1 VDNELVGRH
10 STDILAGEQ
19 AFAQMPE
26 AESFSALPRPSCRL
40 PALGSGENAL
50 MSDTAR
56 KSFIAT
62 LVAVLV
68 IAGAL
73 ALWHLKVLVALLL
86 LALVISSAIRP
97 GVEFLHRHRVPR
109 ALGVA
114 IHYVAFLAVIA
125 FLLWLIVPRA
135 LDQVES
141 AVGTI
146 PTSAQDVAKAAKQ
159 SHGIKHEILVGLQH
173 RLERLPQ
180 GTGLIH
186 PAVTYGRQALE
197 ILVGVFFTFAVAA
210 YWIFEKERAQTLILS
225 LVKRKNR
232 RVTRDTWD
240 LIEAKLGAFVRG
252 QLVMITFVSTVLSIA
267 FWAIGLPYWL
277 LLGVFA
283 GIVEIVPVVGPLFA
297 GVAAILA
304 GLTVDVR
311 TAALAA
317 AAVFGLRLIQ
327 DYVVGPRVLG
337 HAVGLSPLI
346 VLVTVS
352 SIGLLFGGFYVL
364 LATPFAAVL
373 ATLLDVIVLD
383 KDPAD
388 EDVPKLIFPAEDAET
403 S

>member
-1 VDNELVGRH
+1 
-10 STDILAGEQ
+10 
-19 AFAQMPE
+19 
-26 AESFSALPRPSCRL
+26 
-40 PALGSGENAL
+40 

-73 ALWHLKVLVALLL
+73 AIWHLKVLVALLL
-86 LALVISSAIRP
+86 LALIISSAMRP
-97 GVEFLHRHRVPR
+97 GVEWLQRHRIPR
-109 ALGVA
+109 PLGVA
-114 IHYVAFLAVIA
+114 IHYIVFLLVIA

-135 LDQVES
+135 LDQVGA
-141 AVGTI
+141 AVGGI
-146 PTSAQDVAKAAKQ
+146 PTSTQDVAKAAKH

-197 ILVGVFFTFAVAA
+197 ILVGIFFTFAVAA
-210 YWIFEKERAQTLILS
+210 YWIFEKEKAQTVILG
-225 LVKRKNR
+225 LVRRKNK
-232 RVTRDTWD
+232 RVIRDTWD

-252 QLVMITFVSTVLSIA
+252 QLVMISFVATVLSIA
-267 FWAIGLPYWL
+267 FYAIGVPYWL

-283 GIVEIVPVVGPLFA
+283 GIVEIVPVVGPLIA

-304 GLTVDVR
+304 GLTVDTQ
-311 TAALAA
+311 TAILAA
-317 AAVFGLRLIQ
+317 VAVFGLRLIQ
-327 DYVVGPRVLG
+327 DYVVGPKVLG

-364 LATPFAAVL
+364 LSTPFAAVL
-373 ATLLDVIVLD
+373 ATLVDVAVLD

-388 EDVPKLIFPAEDAET
+388 EEVPKLIFPAKDVEA

>member
-1 VDNELVGRH
+1 
-10 STDILAGEQ
+10 
-19 AFAQMPE
+19 
-26 AESFSALPRPSCRL
+26 
-40 PALGSGENAL
+40 

-86 LALVISSAIRP
+86 LALVISSAMRP
-97 GVEFLHRHRVPR
+97 GVEFLHRHRIPR

-146 PTSAQDVAKAAKQ
+146 PTSAQDVAQAAKH

-197 ILVGVFFTFAVAA
+197 ILVAIFFTFAVAA

-225 LVKRKNR
+225 LVKRENR

-304 GLTVDVR
+304 GLTVDVH
-311 TAALAA
+311 TAVLAA

-383 KDPAD
+383 KDPAE
-388 EDVPKLIFPAEDAET
+388 EDVPKLIFPAKDAET
-403 S
+403 G

>member
-1 VDNELVGRH
+1 
-10 STDILAGEQ
+10 
-19 AFAQMPE
+19 
-26 AESFSALPRPSCRL
+26 
-40 PALGSGENAL
+40 
-50 MSDTAR
+50 MSETAK

-86 LALVISSAIRP
+86 LALIISSAMRP
-97 GVEFLHRHRVPR
+97 GVEWLHRHRVPR
-109 ALGVA
+109 AAGVA
-114 IHYVAFLAVIA
+114 IHYLAFLAVIA

-135 LDQVES
+135 LNQVEA
-141 AVGTI
+141 AVGTL
-146 PTSAQDVAKAAKQ
+146 PTSAQDVAKAARH

-173 RLERLPQ
+173 RLEKLPQ

-197 ILVGVFFTFAVAA
+197 ILVGIFFTFAVAA
-210 YWIFEKERAQTLILS
+210 YWIFEKEKAQTLILG
-225 LVKRKNR
+225 LVRRKNK

-304 GLTVDVR
+304 GLTVDTH
-311 TAALAA
+311 TAILAA
-317 AAVFGLRLIQ
+317 IAVFGLRLIQ
-327 DYVVGPRVLG
+327 DYIVGPRVLG

-364 LATPFAAVL
+364 LSTPFAAVL
-373 ATLLDVIVLD
+373 ATLVDVAVLD
-383 KDPAD
+383 KDPA
-388 EDVPKLIFPAEDAET
+388 EEEVPKLIFPAKDAET
-403 S
+403 G

>member
-1 VDNELVGRH
+1 MLLIASGAH
-10 STDILAGEQ
+10 
-19 AFAQMPE
+19 
-26 AESFSALPRPSCRL
+26 SCRL
-40 PALGSGENAL
+40 PALRSGDNPSMSGDDPS

-56 KSFIAT
+56 KSFVAT

-68 IAGAL
+68 VAGAL
-73 ALWHLKVLVALLL
+73 AVWHLKVLVALLL
-86 LALVISSAIRP
+86 LALIISSAMRP
-97 GVEFLHRHRVPR
+97 GVEWLRRHRIPR
-109 ALGVA
+109 PLGVA
-114 IHYVAFLAVIA
+114 IHYVVFLLVIA

-135 LDQVES
+135 LDQIGA
-141 AVGTI
+141 AVGGI
-146 PTSAQDVAKAAKQ
+146 PTSTEDVARAAKH

-180 GTGLIH
+180 GSGLIH

-197 ILVGVFFTFAVAA
+197 ILVGIFFTFAVAA
-210 YWIFEKERAQTLILS
+210 YWIFEKEKAQTLILG
-225 LVKRKNR
+225 LVRRKNK

-252 QLVMITFVSTVLSIA
+252 QLLMITFVGTVLSIA
-267 FWAIGLPYWL
+267 FWAIGVPYWL

-283 GIVEIVPVVGPLFA
+283 GIVEIVPVVGPLIA

-304 GLTVDVR
+304 GLSVDVH
-311 TAALAA
+311 TAVLAA
-317 AAVFGLRLIQ
+317 AAVYGLRLIQ
-327 DYVVGPRVLG
+327 DYVVGPKVLG

-373 ATLLDVIVLD
+373 ATVIDVAVLD
-383 KDPAD
+383 KDPA
-388 EDVPKLIFPAEDAET
+388 EEEVPKLIFPANDAEAG
-403 S
+403 

>member
-1 VDNELVGRH
+1 
-10 STDILAGEQ
+10 
-19 AFAQMPE
+19 
-26 AESFSALPRPSCRL
+26 
-40 PALGSGENAL
+40 

-73 ALWHLKVLVALLL
+73 AVWHLKVLVALLL
-86 LALVISSAIRP
+86 LALIISSAMRP
-97 GVEFLHRHRVPR
+97 GVEWLQRHRIPR
-109 ALGVA
+109 PLGVA
-114 IHYVAFLAVIA
+114 IHFVVFLLVIA

-135 LDQVES
+135 LDQIGT
-141 AVGTI
+141 AVGGI
-146 PTSAQDVAKAAKQ
+146 PTSTQDVARAAKH

-197 ILVGVFFTFAVAA
+197 ILVGIFFTFAVAA
-210 YWIFEKERAQTLILS
+210 YWIFEKEKAQTVILG
-225 LVKRKNR
+225 LVRGKNK

-252 QLVMITFVSTVLSIA
+252 QLVMITFVATVLSIA
-267 FWAIGLPYWL
+267 FWAIGVPYWL
-277 LLGVFA
+277 LLGVLA
-283 GIVEIVPVVGPLFA
+283 GIVEIVPVVGPLIA

-304 GLTVDVR
+304 GLTVDVH
-311 TAALAA
+311 TAVLAA

-327 DYVVGPRVLG
+327 DYVVGPKVLG

-373 ATLLDVIVLD
+373 ATLIDVAVLD

-388 EDVPKLIFPAEDAET
+388 EDVPKLIFPAKDVEA

>member
-1 VDNELVGRH
+1 
-10 STDILAGEQ
+10 
-19 AFAQMPE
+19 
-26 AESFSALPRPSCRL
+26 
-40 PALGSGENAL
+40 

-73 ALWHLKVLVALLL
+73 AIWHLKVLVALLL
-86 LALVISSAIRP
+86 LALIISSAMRP
-97 GVEFLHRHRVPR
+97 GVEWLQRHRIPR
-109 ALGVA
+109 PLGVA
-114 IHYVAFLAVIA
+114 IHYVVFLLVIA

-135 LDQVES
+135 LDQIGA
-141 AVGTI
+141 AVGGGI
-146 PTSAQDVAKAAKQ
+146 PTSAQDVAKAAKH

-197 ILVGVFFTFAVAA
+197 ILVGIFFTFAVAA
-210 YWIFEKERAQTLILS
+210 YWIFEKEKAQTVILG
-225 LVKRKNR
+225 LVRRKNK
-232 RVTRDTWD
+232 RVIRDTWD

-252 QLVMITFVSTVLSIA
+252 QLVMISFVATVLSIA
-267 FWAIGLPYWL
+267 FYAIGVPYWL

-283 GIVEIVPVVGPLFA
+283 GIVEIVPVVGPLIA

-304 GLTVDVR
+304 GLTVDTQ
-311 TAALAA
+311 TAILAA
-317 AAVFGLRLIQ
+317 VAVFGLRLIQ
-327 DYVVGPRVLG
+327 DYVVGPKVLG

-373 ATLLDVIVLD
+373 ATLVDVAVLD
-383 KDPAD
+383 KDPAE
-388 EDVPKLIFPAEDAET
+388 EDVPKLIFPAKDVEA

>member
-1 VDNELVGRH
+1 
-10 STDILAGEQ
+10 
-19 AFAQMPE
+19 
-26 AESFSALPRPSCRL
+26 
-40 PALGSGENAL
+40 

-68 IAGAL
+68 VAGAL
-73 ALWHLKVLVALLL
+73 AVWHLKVLVALLL
-86 LALVISSAIRP
+86 LALIISSAMRP
-97 GVEFLHRHRVPR
+97 GVEWLQRHRIPR
-109 ALGVA
+109 PLGVA
-114 IHYVAFLAVIA
+114 IHYVAFLLVIA

-135 LDQVES
+135 LDQIGT
-141 AVGTI
+141 AVGGI
-146 PTSAQDVAKAAKQ
+146 PTSTQDVANAAKH

-197 ILVGVFFTFAVAA
+197 ILVGIFFTFAVAA
-210 YWIFEKERAQTLILS
+210 YWIFEKEKAQTLILG
-225 LVKRKNR
+225 LVRRKNK

-252 QLVMITFVSTVLSIA
+252 QLLMITFVGTVLSIA
-267 FWAIGLPYWL
+267 FWAIGVPYWL

-283 GIVEIVPVVGPLFA
+283 GIVEIVPVVGPLIA

-304 GLTVDVR
+304 GLSVDVH
-311 TAALAA
+311 TAVLAA
-317 AAVFGLRLIQ
+317 VAVYGLRLIQ
-327 DYVVGPRVLG
+327 DYVVGPKVLG

-373 ATLLDVIVLD
+373 ATVIDVAVLD
-383 KDPAD
+383 KDPA
-388 EDVPKLIFPAEDAET
+388 EEEVPKLIFPANDAEAG
-403 S
+403 

>member
-1 VDNELVGRH
+1 
-10 STDILAGEQ
+10 
-19 AFAQMPE
+19 
-26 AESFSALPRPSCRL
+26 
-40 PALGSGENAL
+40 
-50 MSDTAR
+50 MSETAR

-73 ALWHLKVLVALLL
+73 AIWHLKVLVALLL
-86 LALVISSAIRP
+86 LALIISSAMRP
-97 GVEFLHRHRVPR
+97 GVEWLQRHRIPR
-109 ALGVA
+109 PLGVA
-114 IHYVAFLAVIA
+114 IHYVVFLLVIA

-135 LDQVES
+135 LDQIGT
-141 AVGTI
+141 AVGGI
-146 PTSAQDVAKAAKQ
+146 PTSTQDVAKAAKH

-197 ILVGVFFTFAVAA
+197 ILVGIFFTFAVAA
-210 YWIFEKERAQTLILS
+210 YWIFEKEKAQTVILG
-225 LVKRKNR
+225 LVRRKNK
-232 RVTRDTWD
+232 RVIRDTWD

-252 QLVMITFVSTVLSIA
+252 QLVMITFVATVLSIA
-267 FWAIGLPYWL
+267 FYAIGVPYWL

-283 GIVEIVPVVGPLFA
+283 GIVEIVPVVGPLIA

-304 GLTVDVR
+304 GLTVDTQ
-311 TAALAA
+311 TAILAA
-317 AAVFGLRLIQ
+317 VAVFGLRLIQ
-327 DYVVGPRVLG
+327 DYVVGPKVLG

-373 ATLLDVIVLD
+373 ATLVDVAVLD

-388 EDVPKLIFPAEDAET
+388 EEVPKLIFPAKDVEA